1 MATTKSSPYNQSKE
15 VTNMAIF
22 HMSFSNISAGKGRSA
37 IASAAYR
44 SGEKLFDDKEGRS
57 YFYARSV
64 MPESFI
70 LTPKNAPKWANDR
83 QKLWNEVEKKDRK
96 ANSRYAKEFNVALPV
111 ELTNEEQKA
120 LITKF
125 VQETFVDKGMVAD
138 VAIHRDHEENPHA
151 HVMLTNR
158 PFNPD
163 GSWGLKSKTQ
173 YVLDENGKQLLTKN
187 GNPKQ
192 RKIWL
197 VDWDKPGKVEEW
209 RHAWAEE
216 VNSLFQA
223 KGMPERIS
231 EKSYEEQGI
240 EKTPTKHEGHNSQTK
255 ERKAF
260 NEAVKEQDRTKK
272 QYQNNQE
279 KINNQ
284 KHFDALSQH
293 FSFNEKRL
301 IKELSHELRTYV
313 SLESLDDKRRMLFN
327 WKNSVLIKHAV
338 GEDIRKE
345 LLTINRQSQSLEK
358 ADRLLEKVTNRV
370 IERLYPELKLDE
382 ITPAERQ
389 ELIKETNS
397 EQKVFKGEELHDR
410 LLMIREDLINR
421 QLLTFTKRPYISWQL
436 LSKQETRDKE
446 KLTQILSKHGNSLE
460 ELETANRGVLVNY
473 SPAEQGQIKQ
483 AVKDL
488 RTIKAVK
495 EIVQTQYQAVLKQA
509 FPDTPIDKAPIE
521 KQEQV
526 YTALMYYN
534 PSLKACQLETIKAW
548 QKEPP
553 VVFTHEEH
561 EQGLA
566 YLTGKKALNDLTN
579 KQLQRVMK
587 YDGTRQLFLGEC
599 ENDPAIKDSRIKT
612 VRQEIANGQNQDD
625 QKRQSQLSDY
635 EPFNYKEVTPSYYL
649 ETAFSDALLGIL
661 YSRSEDRR
669 RSKQAKGL
677 RETEW
682 KMTRK
687 QRQHQTRNRHDDFG
701 LHM

>member
-1 MATTKSSPYNQSKE
+1 
-15 VTNMAIF
+15 MAIF

-44 SGEKLFDDKEGRS
+44 SGEKLFDDKEGRH
-57 YFYARSV
+57 YFYARAV

-173 YVLDENGKQLLTKN
+173 YVLDKNGKQLLTKN

>member
-1 MATTKSSPYNQSKE
+1 
-15 VTNMAIF
+15 MAIF

-125 VQETFVDKGMVAD
+125 VQETFVDKGMVVD

-173 YVLDENGKQLLTKN
+173 YVLDKNGKQLLTKN

>member
-1 MATTKSSPYNQSKE
+1 
-15 VTNMAIF
+15 MAIF

-173 YVLDENGKQLLTKN
+173 YVLDKNGKQLLTKN

-382 ITPAERQ
+382 ITLAERQ

>member
-1 MATTKSSPYNQSKE
+1 
-15 VTNMAIF
+15 MAIF

-173 YVLDENGKQLLTKN
+173 YVLDKNGKQLLTKN

-509 FPDTPIDKAPIE
+509 FPDTPIDKVPIE

>member
-1 MATTKSSPYNQSKE
+1 
-15 VTNMAIF
+15 MAIF

-173 YVLDENGKQLLTKN
+173 YVLDKNGKQLLTKN

-358 ADRLLEKVTNRV
+358 ADKLLEKVTNRV

>member
-1 MATTKSSPYNQSKE
+1 
-15 VTNMAIF
+15 MAIF

-111 ELTNEEQKA
+111 ELTNEEQKV

-173 YVLDENGKQLLTKN
+173 YVLDKNGKQLLTKN

>member
-1 MATTKSSPYNQSKE
+1 
-15 VTNMAIF
+15 MAIF

-70 LTPKNAPKWANDR
+70 LTPENAPEWASDR

-173 YVLDENGKQLLTKN
+173 YVLDKNGKQLLTKN

>member
-1 MATTKSSPYNQSKE
+1 
-15 VTNMAIF
+15 MAIF

-173 YVLDENGKQLLTKN
+173 YVLDKNGKQLLTKN

-284 KHFDALSQH
+284 KHLDALSQH

>member
-1 MATTKSSPYNQSKE
+1 
-15 VTNMAIF
+15 MAIF

-173 YVLDENGKQLLTKN
+173 YVLDKNGKQLLTKN

-255 ERKAF
+255 ERK
-260 NEAVKEQDRTKK
+260 AVKEQDRTKK

>member
-1 MATTKSSPYNQSKE
+1 
-15 VTNMAIF
+15 MAIF

-173 YVLDENGKQLLTKN
+173 YVLDKNGKQLLTKN

-548 QKEPP
+548 KKEPP

-687 QRQHQTRNRHDDFG
+687 QREHQTHNRHDDFG

>member
-1 MATTKSSPYNQSKE
+1 
-15 VTNMAIF
+15 MAIF

-44 SGEKLFDDKEGRS
+44 SGERLFDDKEGRS

-70 LTPKNAPKWANDR
+70 LTPKNAPKWASDR

-173 YVLDENGKQLLTKN
+173 YVLDKNGKQLLTKN

-421 QLLTFTKRPYISWQL
+421 QLLTFTKRPYVSWQL

-682 KMTRK
+682 EMTRK

>member
-1 MATTKSSPYNQSKE
+1 
-15 VTNMAIF
+15 MAIF

-173 YVLDENGKQLLTKN
+173 YVLDKNGKQLLTKN

-701 LHM
+701 LHI

>member
-1 MATTKSSPYNQSKE
+1 
-15 VTNMAIF
+15 MAIF

-57 YFYARSV
+57 YFYARSI

-173 YVLDENGKQLLTKN
+173 YVLDKNGKQLLTKN

>member
-1 MATTKSSPYNQSKE
+1 
-15 VTNMAIF
+15 
-22 HMSFSNISAGKGRSA
+22 
-37 IASAAYR
+37 
-44 SGEKLFDDKEGRS
+44 
-57 YFYARSV
+57 
-64 MPESFI
+64 
-70 LTPKNAPKWANDR
+70 
-83 QKLWNEVEKKDRK
+83 
-96 ANSRYAKEFNVALPV
+96 
-111 ELTNEEQKA
+111 
-120 LITKF
+120 
-125 VQETFVDKGMVAD
+125 
-138 VAIHRDHEENPHA
+138 
-151 HVMLTNR
+151 
-158 PFNPD
+158 
-163 GSWGLKSKTQ
+163 
-173 YVLDENGKQLLTKN
+173 
-187 GNPKQ
+187 
-192 RKIWL
+192 
-197 VDWDKPGKVEEW
+197 
-209 RHAWAEE
+209 
-216 VNSLFQA
+216 
-223 KGMPERIS
+223 
-231 EKSYEEQGI
+231 
-240 EKTPTKHEGHNSQTK
+240 
-255 ERKAF
+255 
-260 NEAVKEQDRTKK
+260 
-272 QYQNNQE
+272 
-279 KINNQ
+279 
-284 KHFDALSQH
+284 
-293 FSFNEKRL
+293 
-301 IKELSHELRTYV
+301 
-313 SLESLDDKRRMLFN
+313 
-327 WKNSVLIKHAV
+327 
-338 GEDIRKE
+338 
-345 LLTINRQSQSLEK
+345 
-358 ADRLLEKVTNRV
+358 
-370 IERLYPELKLDE
+370 
-382 ITPAERQ
+382 
-389 ELIKETNS
+389 
-397 EQKVFKGEELHDR
+397 
-410 LLMIREDLINR
+410 MIREDLINR

-649 ETAFSDALLGIL
+649 ETALSLI
-661 YSRSEDRR
+661 
-669 RSKQAKGL
+669 
-677 RETEW
+677 
-682 KMTRK
+682 
-687 QRQHQTRNRHDDFG
+687 HI
-701 LHM
+701 

>member
-1 MATTKSSPYNQSKE
+1 M
-15 VTNMAIF
+15 VTDMAIF

-44 SGEKLFDDKEGRS
+44 SGKKLFDQKEGRS

-70 LTPKNAPKWANDR
+70 LTPKNAPEWANDR

-173 YVLDENGKQLLTKN
+173 YVLDKNGKQLLTKN

>member
-1 MATTKSSPYNQSKE
+1 
-15 VTNMAIF
+15 MAIF

-173 YVLDENGKQLLTKN
+173 YVLDKNGKQLLTKN

-192 RKIWL
+192 IKIWL

-495 EIVQTQYQAVLKQA
+495 EIVLTQYQAVLKQA